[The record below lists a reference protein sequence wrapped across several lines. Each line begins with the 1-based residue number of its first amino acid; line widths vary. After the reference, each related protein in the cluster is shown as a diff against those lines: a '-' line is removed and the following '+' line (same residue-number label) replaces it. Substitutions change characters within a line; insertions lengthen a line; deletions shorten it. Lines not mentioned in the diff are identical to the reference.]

1 MTEKQAWIVGLSAAA
16 FWLLVLRG
24 ASALKIGL
32 KYIQLI
38 SVNGDTATM
47 QVMLYVQN
55 PLIASV
61 LVRSVSGT
69 VSIMGIPVGVIDYP
83 INKRI
88 EARSI
93 SYIPVQVEISYSKL
107 GDAIWANIMSGSVQT
122 LSIELD
128 GKITAGEQYSISVP
142 IRKLWTYSDIINRQA
157 E

>member
-1 MTEKQAWIVGLSAAA
+1 MTDKQAWIVGLSAAT

-32 KYIQLI
+32 KSVRLQQ
-38 SVNGDTATM
+38 VNGDIATL

-61 LVRSVSGT
+61 LIRNVAGQIN
-69 VSIMGIPVGVIDYP
+69 IMGIPVGTIDYP
-83 INKRI
+83 INRRI

-93 SYIPVQVEISYSKL
+93 TYIPVQVEVSYSKL
-107 GDAIWANIMSGSVQT
+107 GDAVWANIMSGDVQT

-128 GKITAGEQYSISVP
+128 GTITAGERYAVSIP
-142 IRKLWTYSDIINRQA
+142 IHKVWTYSDIINKQA